1 MNYKYMTNK
10 FIPVKKE
17 DTVREINSSD
27 NFDNIKPK
35 INWEDT
41 LVFEPMF
48 KEVHLSEALTEK
60 IGKLALE
67 GATDEEICLFCN
79 FNTKAWKDYLRLHE
93 GFNDWIK
100 RLRKKTSY
108 LAKRN
113 IVQTIEEGDFDAS
126 KWWIEH
132 EEKGNR
138 TAKLGANDTLEDS
151 LSIDDEAILEA
162 YVTKTITLKQTAKI
176 PLSKTLKPVTENN

>member
-1 MNYKYMTNK
+1 MIGDLHDQHP
-10 FIPVKKE
+10 IPLLSRV
-17 DTVREINSSD
+17 
-27 NFDNIKPK
+27 DNI
-35 INWEDT
+35 IHTDCFLHRN
-41 LVFEPMF
+41 
-48 KEVHLSEALTEK
+48 LTF
-60 IGKLALE
+60 
-67 GATDEEICLFCN
+67 ICLFCN

-93 GFNDWIK
+93 DFNDWIK

-113 IVQTIEEGDFDAS
+113 IAQIIEEGDFDAS